1 MKFQKLAQNASFW
14 NYWGVQTLTE
24 SLLRQGLTN
33 RVLTESQLQ
42 RTLGGS
48 PSARY
53 GLVNRALKADE
64 LIRVRRGLYLLSPR
78 LRTEP
83 VHPFGVAQA
92 IVHGSYVSFETALS
106 HHGWIPE
113 SVRVVASVAPGR
125 KSVTLEH
132 PMFGSFAFHPL
143 ALNRSCFLESI
154 ERVEFGSQVA
164 LVAKPLRALM
174 DLVAFRKLEWQGM
187 AFLTEGLRI
196 DGHSLAAA
204 RRTDLQALEHV
215 YQQKR
220 PKEFLRRLAK
230 ELQQ

>member
-1 MKFQKLAQNASFW
+1 MQVSGIIW
-14 NYWGVQTLTE
+14 NVQTLTE
-24 SLLRQGLTN
+24 SLLRRGLTN
-33 RVLTESQLQ
+33 RILTETQLQ
-42 RTLGGS
+42 RALGGS
-48 PSARY
+48 ASVRY

-64 LIRVRRGLYLLSPR
+64 LVRVRRGLYVLSPR

-92 IVHGSYVSFETALS
+92 IAHGSYISFETALS

-113 SVRVVASVAPGR
+113 SVHVIASVVPGR

-132 PMFGSFAFHPL
+132 PMFGAFSFHPL
-143 ALNRSCFLESI
+143 ALNRSYFLESI
-154 ERVEFGSQVA
+154 ERRESGSQVA

-196 DGHSLAAA
+196 DRHSLAAA
-204 RRTDLQALEHV
+204 RRTDLQVLQHV

-220 PKEFLRRLAK
+220 PNEFLSRLAEK
-230 ELQQ
+230 LQP